1 MDGQSPYLLSG
12 DMMVVE
18 NTGESII
25 NIESLIES
33 EISYVG
39 QASGRQ
45 YFWRKSGQIV
55 PVLEQDVSA
64 LLETRISTKKVCCG
78 SGTNKIFQI
87 ASGGN
92 HA

>member
-1 MDGQSPYLLSG
+1 
-12 DMMVVE
+12 MMVDE
-18 NTGESII
+18 EAGESII

-45 YFWRKSGQIV
+45 YFWRKSGQVV
-55 PVLEQDVSA
+55 PVLEQDVPA
-64 LLETRISTKKVCCG
+64 MLEKRISSRKVCCG

-87 ASGGN
+87 ALGGN